1 MSEIFNN
8 IYVTIARGTDSKII
22 HANTNYKDYLWDSVR
37 NLFFLKP
44 AMEKEI
50 ISVINEMKTNKS
62 DPNSIP
68 TQI

>member
-1 MSEIFNN
+1 MAEIFN
-8 IYVTIARGTDSKII
+8 IFVTIARDADSKII
-22 HANTNYKDYLWDSVR
+22 HANTNYKDYLWDSVL

-44 AMEKEI
+44 ATEKEI

-62 DPNSIP
+62 GPNSIQ